1 MENTTFEKFK
11 EVRVYKE
18 QGKWSVHK
26 PILLLYAL
34 SQCRHKKE
42 QLLSFYDI
50 DRIFKEC
57 FLKFNFEGK
66 AENSHYPFG
75 KLENDGIWEIT
86 NSKQLKRTSVGHL
99 FKNELLEK
107 NIYGGF
113 TKIIYD
119 ELALDNVL
127 IDKIVKYILE
137 TYIDDKL
144 HQNILHFLGIEN
156 NNKNPRN
163 QKMALI
169 GNETFALSRWQ
180 ARKIIGQ
187 VKVNRKVFSTANIR
201 EIMKE
206 LIAGSGVVKGIRGWI
221 LAAQLIENIKT
232 GEYELTDFA
241 RTIDSNDANLTK
253 SSTWWS
259 IHISICFSER
269 SEPYASFFRNLNN
282 LSKDWIS
289 WNDLKNKIDSAIKDS
304 AAISLDKNL
313 QGVRGMF
320 QEDRPLADLGLIEI
334 RKDDDD
340 KQIYIRL
347 GSPKIADQIIIHAL
361 AMMRF
366 HSYKMRSGID
376 FSEIL
381 KTGLAHFLCCSPEEL
396 RKHLWRMEQSHNWK
410 DYFSFTNAVNL
421 ESLSFTEHC
430 NPRETV
436 LLLLQS
442 GEDTW
447 L

>member
-1 MENTTFEKFK
+1 MESNIFEKFK
-11 EVRVYKE
+11 AIRVYKE
-18 QGKWSVHK
+18 DEKWSVHK

-34 SQCRHKKE
+34 SKCRHKNE
-42 QLLSFYDI
+42 RLLNFHDVDSF
-50 DRIFKEC
+50 FKQC
-57 FLKFNFEGK
+57 FLRFHFDGK

-75 KLENDGIWEIT
+75 KLENDGIWEVT

-107 NIYGGF
+107 DICGGF
-113 TKIIYD
+113 TRAIYD
-119 ELALDNVL
+119 ELALDNAL
-127 IDKIVKYILE
+127 IDKIMQYILA
-137 TYIDDKL
+137 TYINNKS
-144 HQNILHFLGIEN
+144 HQNILHFLEIESD
-156 NNKNPRN
+156 NKNIRN

-180 ARKIIGQ
+180 ASKIVEL
-187 VKVNRKVFSTANIR
+187 VKVNRKVFSVANTR
-201 EIMKE
+201 EVMKE

-241 RTIDSNDANLTK
+241 RTIYSNDTNLTK

-259 IHISICFSER
+259 IHISICFSDR
-269 SEPYASFFRNLNN
+269 SEPYASFFLNLNN
-282 LSKDWIS
+282 LSKDWIN
-289 WNDLKNKIDSAIKDS
+289 WNDLKNKIDSVIEDS
-304 AAISLDKNL
+304 ATVSLDKNL

-320 QEDRPLADLGLIEI
+320 QDDRPLADLGLIEI
-334 RKDDDD
+334 RKEEDN
-340 KQIYIRL
+340 QISVRL
-347 GSPKIADQIIIHAL
+347 GSPKLTDQIVIHAL
-361 AMMRF
+361 AIMRF
-366 HSYKMRSGID
+366 HRYKMRSGVD
-376 FSEIL
+376 FSEIIAA
-381 KTGLAHFLCCSPEEL
+381 GLAHFLCCSPEDL
-396 RKHLWRMEQSHNWK
+396 RKHLWRMEQSNNWK
-410 DYFSFTNAVNL
+410 NYFSFTNAVNL
-421 ESLSFTEHC
+421 ESVSFTEQC